1 MRNFFLKCVIFFQSA
16 WPHTKKEKG
25 QRKQVILKTIKL
37 ILPTHAF
44 LCPSLFLLNLFNKIC
59 LNYTLFFSLEK
70 KTPEISNSDFISAN
84 PRFFLSFLL
93 TTRVRK
99 HHVIFT
105 NTFRRKG
112 KLRSKE
118 ATRPLTYFL
127 FTSSVFVLY
136 KTSQKKH
143 IYFSIT
149 MR

>member
-1 MRNFFLKCVIFFQSA
+1 MF
-16 WPHTKKEKG
+16 
-25 QRKQVILKTIKL
+25 KL
-37 ILPTHAF
+37 HAF
-44 LCPSLFLLNLFNKIC
+44 L
-59 LNYTLFFSLEK
+59 FFRK

-136 KTSQKKH
+136 KTSQKKTYIFFYH
-143 IYFSIT
+143 YEVDALKADSEKNVNRISLRGKLYSEFPYK
-149 MR
+149 